1 MRKIMLVI
9 EDYKDLVSLENF
21 FRRLGFDVF
30 SVGKEVLVSD
40 AMMRFLPDLVIAN
53 AKGRVVDGARLA
65 PKVLRHAPHAKIALL
80 FPAGAMPTLAPEV
93 KGLIDALVEIPYRP
107 RSVILVAAQL
117 TGLDPQPILEKYEK
131 LEFGKNK
138 DLSDFKLASPKTHD
152 ADVDSVHVVDGAN
165 EGETVQ
171 RMTGSQDAMN
181 PNVISQV
188 GEEKPAVTEERVP
201 SAAEATIAS
210 TVAPTAV
217 RGARSSAASVVWNPS
232 ATPGLA
238 ETARSPRSDA
248 YDRFLAENDDGPVTG
263 TLPHAKMAEAG
274 RLLKR
279 EAEAEKDTLEKLYAD
294 KQDFLK
300 AMFVEGRRHRK

>member
-1 MRKIMLVI
+1 MLVI

-21 FRRLGFDVF
+21 FRRLGFDVL

-65 PKVLRHAPHAKIALL
+65 PKVLRHAPQAKIALL
-80 FPAGAMPTLAPEV
+80 FPVGAMPTLAPEV
-93 KGLIDALVEIPYRP
+93 RGLIDALVEIPYRP

-138 DLSDFKLASPKTHD
+138 DLSDFKLASPKTHGTD
-152 ADVDSVHVVDGAN
+152 ADSVHVVDGTS
-165 EGETVQ
+165 EGETAQ
-171 RMTGSQDAMN
+171 RITGSQDAMN
-181 PNVISQV
+181 SNVISQV
-188 GEEKPAVTEERVP
+188 GEEKPAATEARGA
-201 SAAEATIAS
+201 SAATVAS
-210 TVAPTAV
+210 TVVPTAV
-217 RGARSSAASVVWNPS
+217 PGPRSSAAPVVWSPI

-248 YDRFLAENDDGPVTG
+248 YDRFLAENDDGPVAG

-279 EAEAEKDTLEKLYAD
+279 EAEAEKDTLEKLHAD